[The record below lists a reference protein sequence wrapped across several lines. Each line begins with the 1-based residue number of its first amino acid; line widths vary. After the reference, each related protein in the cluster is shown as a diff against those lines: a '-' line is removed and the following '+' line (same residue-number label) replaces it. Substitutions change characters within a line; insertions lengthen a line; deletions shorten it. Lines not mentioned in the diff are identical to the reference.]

1 MEHDE
6 NSLDYNDLNDEDI
19 EEYLSYYWDD
29 DDIEDKE

>member
-1 MEHDE
+1 MERDE

-19 EEYLSYYWDD
+19 EEYLDYYWGD